1 MRRSI
6 GRPTTRHGAAAGPAP
21 APPPRPTRR
30 RGWRRSPGAGARRA
44 GPLAA
49 RARTAPL
56 ADVAQRARDYAQ
68 EAKAANTRRAYRADW
83 RDFTAWCEGH
93 GRTALPAAPETVALY
108 LTDLAGRRKTSTLQR
123 RLSSISQAHQL
134 AGHAAHDSPTRH
146 ATVRAVWAGI
156 RRAKGTAQAGKA
168 PALTADV
175 RAMVA
180 TLPDTLLGLRDRA
193 LLLLGFAGAFR
204 RSELVGLDVGDLE
217 AGRAGLAVTLR
228 RSKTDQEGA
237 GRKLGVPY
245 GAHPDTCP
253 VRAVQEWLDASRT
266 ARGPALPQRQPARAG
281 AAGAPLGQ
289 GRGPGGQA
297 GGGRGGARPG
307 ALRRPQPAR
316 RPGHRRGH
324 GGGQRAQHHG
334 PDRAPQRADGA
345 HVHPRRP
352 ALPRQRRGGGR
363 SVGERAHPFVRVLR
377 GASCAV
383 RQDEHLVRSRMLSS
397 LADGAFLWSRRRWR
411 RSRRSRRWERALGLV
426 TRLVTDRGAPDR
438 RPWQPPEDGAPPAA
452 ATAGAGRAGRCTP

>member
-6 GRPTTRHGAAAGPAP
+6 RRPTTRHGAAAGTR
-21 APPPRPTRR
+21 PRAVRR
-30 RGWRRSPGAGARRA
+30 RGRPGGGDGRRSPGAGAPA
-44 GPLAA
+44 GRAA
-49 RARTAPL
+49 RCAGALAPL

-68 EAKAANTRRAYRADW
+68 AAKAANTRRAYRADW

-123 RLSSISQAHQL
+123 RLSSIAQAHQL
-134 AGHAAHDSPTRH
+134 AGHAAHDAPTRH

-168 PALTADV
+168 PVLTADV

-180 TLPDTLLGLRDRA
+180 SLPDTLLGLRDRA

-217 AGRAGLAVTLR
+217 AGRAGLVVTLR

-253 VRAVQEWLDASRT
+253 VRAVQEWLDASGLRRARSSAASTGTSRCSRGASRT
-266 ARGPALPQRQPARAG
+266 RPWPWWSSGRRPRRGATRRATPATACAPAWPPPRRWRGPAS
-281 AAGAPLGQ
+281 AASWP
-289 GRGPGGQA
+289 
-297 GGGRGGARPG
+297 
-307 ALRRPQPAR
+307 
-316 RPGHRRGH
+316 
-324 GGGQRAQHHG
+324 
-334 PDRAPQRADGA
+334 
-345 HVHPRRP
+345 RP
-352 ALPRQRRGGGR
+352 AT
-363 SVGERAHPFVRVLR
+363 A
-377 GASCAV
+377 ASGWCA
-383 RQDEHLVRSRMLSS
+383 RTSATASS
-397 LADGAFLWSRRRWR
+397 SA
-411 RSRRSRRWERALGLV
+411 
-426 TRLVTDRGAPDR
+426 TT
-438 RPWQPPEDGAPPAA
+438 PAA
-452 ATAGAGRAGRCTP
+452 VVGL